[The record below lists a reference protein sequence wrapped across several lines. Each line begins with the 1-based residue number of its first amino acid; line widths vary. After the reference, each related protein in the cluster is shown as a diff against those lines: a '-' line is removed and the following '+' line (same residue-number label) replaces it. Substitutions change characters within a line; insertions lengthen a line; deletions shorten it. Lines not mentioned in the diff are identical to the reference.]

1 MMVTVCLDVKEWRAL
16 LEIVEE
22 YSWEKTPEE
31 LLESFVHDL
40 TGFPGDGGS
49 DEREFARAWM
59 QRRYGPPFIVREY
72 RKQVGLRVR
81 EDSCLGLELRRLA
94 EEQERK
100 GGDA

>member
-1 MMVTVCLDVKEWRAL
+1 MMVTVSLSAKEWKAL
-16 LEIVEE
+16 FEIVEE

-31 LLESFVHDL
+31 LLEAFVHDL

-59 QRRYGPPFIVREY
+59 QRRYGPPDIVREY
-72 RKQVGLRVR
+72 RRQVGLRIR
-81 EDSCLGLELRRLA
+81 EESGLGLELRRLA
-94 EEQERK
+94 EAQKKK

>member
-1 MMVTVCLDVKEWRAL
+1 MMVTVCLDAKEWRAL
-16 LEIVEE
+16 LEVVEE

-31 LLESFVHDL
+31 LLEALAHDL
-40 TGFPGDGGS
+40 TGFPGNGGS

-59 QRRYGPPFIVREY
+59 QRRYGPPYIVREY

-81 EDSCLGLELRRLA
+81 EDSNLGLELRDLA
-94 EEQERK
+94 EEQEKK